1 MIDARSKSYELE
13 AIVGTLA
20 LNTFSR
26 TYLMIEGYLAKQID
40 TKGLL
45 RRQKRHLR
53 YYRIIFSSGKLCIKE
68 DRADTQ
74 MRSFLLRDIIHVQS
88 LFCESTEH
96 H

>member
-1 MIDARSKSYELE
+1 MIDTRSKSYELE

-68 DRADTQ
+68 DRQDA
-74 MRSFLLRDIIHVQS
+74 
-88 LFCESTEH
+88 
-96 H
+96 